1 MSNFKTKNMDNR
13 IVERLCRFYEMPK
26 EVYDK
31 KRESQPKRMLF
42 YILQNKLGY
51 TINDI
56 VKLTKEQYNFVRV
69 ELAFV
74 NNGLTELQEKAVEYA
89 LADESFEETLHKAK
103 EFLASIDRISKIE
116 IDGYAEFIA
125 ECMMWPERRKA

>member
-103 EFLASIDRISKIE
+103 EFLESINRISKRE

>member
-42 YILQNKLGY
+42 YILQNRFGY
-51 TINDI
+51 TVNDI
-56 VKLTKEQYNFVRV
+56 VKLTKEHYNFVRV
-69 ELAFV
+69 ELTFV

-89 LADESFEETLHKAK
+89 LTDESFEETLHKAK
-103 EFLASIDRISKIE
+103 AFLASITRISKRE

>member
-1 MSNFKTKNMDNR
+1 MDNR

-26 EVYDK
+26 EMYDK
-31 KRESQPKRMLF
+31 KRKSEPKRILF
-42 YILQNKLGY
+42 YILQNKFGY

-56 VKLTKEQYNFVRV
+56 VKFTKEHYNFVNA

-103 EFLASIDRISKIE
+103 EFLASINRMSKRE

-125 ECMMWPERRKA
+125 ECMMWPERRKV

>member
-103 EFLASIDRISKIE
+103 AFLASIDRISKRE

-125 ECMMWPERRKA
+125 ECMMWPERRKV

>member
-1 MSNFKTKNMDNR
+1 MDNK
-13 IVERLCRFYEMPK
+13 IVEKLCRFYEIPK
-26 EVYDK
+26 DVYDK
-31 KRESQPKRMLF
+31 KRKSEPKRMLF
-42 YILQNKLGY
+42 YILQNKFGY

-56 VKLTKEQYNFVRV
+56 VKFTKEHYNFVNA

-89 LADESFEETLHKAK
+89 LTDESFEETLHKAK
-103 EFLASIDRISKIE
+103 EFLASIDIISKREIE
-116 IDGYAEFIA
+116 GYSEFIA

>member
-74 NNGLTELQEKAVEYA
+74 NNGLTELQEKAVEFA
-89 LADESFEETLHKAK
+89 LADESFEETLNNAKA
-103 EFLASIDRISKIE
+103 FLSSIDRISKRE

>member
-1 MSNFKTKNMDNR
+1 MDNR
-13 IVERLCRFYEMPK
+13 IIERLCRFYEMPK

-89 LADESFEETLHKAK
+89 LSDESFEETLHKAK
-103 EFLASIDRISKIE
+103 EFLESIDRISKRE

-125 ECMMWPERRKA
+125 ECMIWPERRKA

>member
-1 MSNFKTKNMDNR
+1 MDNK

-26 EVYDK
+26 DVYDK
-31 KRESQPKRMLF
+31 KRKSEPKRMLF
-42 YILQNKLGY
+42 YILQNKFGY

-56 VKLTKEQYNFVRV
+56 VKFTKEHYNFVNA

-89 LADESFEETLHKAK
+89 LADESFEEALHKAK
-103 EFLASIDRISKIE
+103 EFLASIDRISKRE
-116 IDGYAEFIA
+116 IAGYAEFIA

>member
-103 EFLASIDRISKIE
+103 EFLASIDRISKREIE
-116 IDGYAEFIA
+116 GYSEFIA

>member
-13 IVERLCRFYEMPK
+13 IIERLCRFYEMPK

-103 EFLASIDRISKIE
+103 EFLESINRISKRE

>member
-13 IVERLCRFYEMPK
+13 IIERLCRFYEMPK

-89 LADESFEETLHKAK
+89 LTDESFEETLHKAK
-103 EFLASIDRISKIE
+103 EFLESINRISKRE

>member
-1 MSNFKTKNMDNR
+1 MDNR

-89 LADESFEETLHKAK
+89 LADESFEEMLHKAK
-103 EFLASIDRISKIE
+103 EFLASIDRISKRE
-116 IDGYAEFIA
+116 IDGYSEFIA

>member
-56 VKLTKEQYNFVRV
+56 VKLTKEQYR
-69 ELAFV
+69 
-74 NNGLTELQEKAVEYA
+74 
-89 LADESFEETLHKAK
+89 DWETDRKSTRLNSSHSAK
-103 EFLASIDRISKIE
+103 SRMPSSA
-116 IDGYAEFIA
+116 
-125 ECMMWPERRKA
+125 